1 MEQTQTDSTTPE
13 IVFDQ
18 QESKYRLI
26 EENFISPEECQSL
39 IHLIDTY
46 GKVGDGYGGNAHPH
60 SQTETFGGYS
70 FAAHLKTVETPAPGH
85 KEALAIILKARE
97 RLKSHFNLP
106 YLWLDYSHLLFRQPT
121 EGTDAEHEKFSHPWH
136 YDNQSEG
143 VKHRT
148 HTAIIYLND
157 EFEGG
162 HTCFQKAEFGP
173 YREVSPTPG
182 VLVGFDC
189 TKNDHAVTKLTSGK
203 RYAMISWF
211 STHWRMLPNHRKIF
225 K

>member
-1 MEQTQTDSTTPE
+1 MTPLHLSEALHTIEGVAQNFSYAWHVIRHSTV
-13 IVFDQ
+13 VFM
-18 QESKYRLI
+18 R
-26 EENFISPEECQSL
+26 N
-39 IHLIDTY
+39 
-46 GKVGDGYGGNAHPH
+46 GY
-60 SQTETFGGYS
+60 
-70 FAAHLKTVETPAPGH
+70 
-85 KEALAIILKARE
+85 KEALTIILKARE

-121 EGTDAEHEKFSHPWH
+121 GGTDSTNEEFSHPWH
-136 YDNQSEG
+136 YNNQSEG

-162 HTCFQKAEFGP
+162 HTCFQEAEFGP

-203 RYAMISWF
+203 RYVMISWF